1 MQTKPGLKLRGTTCS
16 TEIVVV
22 RPAAQDVEITCCGEP
37 MTDAEVDAP
46 AAAPDPNGARSRAE
60 HDILLGKRYTDEES
74 GLEVLCTRPGSGEL
88 AVDGRP
94 LALKGT
100 KPLPSSD

>member
-1 MQTKPGLKLRGTTCS
+1 MQTKPGLKLRSTACS
-16 TEIVVV
+16 TEVVVV
-22 RPAAQDVEITCCGEP
+22 RPAAESVELTCCGAP
-37 MTDAEVDAP
+37 MTTDEV
-46 AAAPDPNGARSRAE
+46 AAAPTPDPDG
-60 HDILLGKRYTDEES
+60 ILLGKRYTDEES